1 MGAYPRLPV
10 LGWSA
15 FSGERGAPARGVM
28 DARYRRYTTM
38 GRAAIALA
46 LRVLGVMPGDR
57 VLVPT
62 YHCPTM
68 IAPVVQIGAQ
78 PLFYPIT
85 ASGGVDLEWLEGA
98 DLAGAR
104 ALLATHYF
112 GIPQPMSKVR
122 SFCNAHRI
130 ALIEDCAH
138 AFFGTSEGR
147 SVGSWGDF
155 AIASLPKFFPVPE
168 GGLIVSATQPLEAVE
183 LAARSWRDE
192 IKAAADAI
200 ELGVVH
206 GRFPGLNTVL
216 GGVFGIKTWLRGRKA
231 SSEMAANGSTDSAE
245 PVTDPILTSL
255 RPAAATRWITAG
267 VHQSRI
273 VAHRRRNYAALAS
286 RLSLI
291 DGARALH
298 PELPDTATP
307 YVFPLYVHDPA
318 ASYLRL
324 RSAGVPIFR
333 WDQIWPGTPVLEGDH
348 GVDWSDRVF
357 QLGCHQDLSLQDI
370 GAIAATVRA
379 IIQS

>member
-28 DARYRRYTTM
+28 DARHRRYTTT

-46 LRVLGVMPGDR
+46 LRILRVMPGDR

-68 IAPVVQIGAQ
+68 IAPVVQVGAQ
-78 PLFYPIT
+78 PQFYPIT
-85 ASGGVDLEWLEGA
+85 PSGGVDLKWLEGVS
-98 DLAGAR
+98 LVGAR

-122 SFCNAHRI
+122 VFCNAHRI

-155 AIASLPKFFPVPE
+155 AIASLPKFFPVPD
-168 GGLIVSATQPLEAVE
+168 GGLIVSATRPLEALE

-200 ELGVVH
+200 EFGVVH

-216 GGVFGIKTWLRGRKA
+216 AGVFSMKTWLRGRKA
-231 SSEMAANGSTDSAE
+231 SSDMTTNGTQSAE
-245 PVTDPILTSL
+245 PVADPLLTSL
-255 RPAAATRWITAG
+255 RPAVATRWITAC

-273 VAHRRRNYAALAS
+273 VTHRRRNYAALAS
-286 RLSLI
+286 RLARI
-291 DGARALH
+291 DGARALR

-324 RSAGVPIFR
+324 RAVGVPIFR
-333 WDQIWPGTPVLEGDH
+333 WDQTWPGTPVLEGDH
-348 GVDWSDRVF
+348 GADWADRVF
-357 QLGCHQDLSLQDI
+357 QLGCHQDLSLDDI
-370 GAIAATVRA
+370 DAIAATVRA
-379 IIQS
+379 SIQS